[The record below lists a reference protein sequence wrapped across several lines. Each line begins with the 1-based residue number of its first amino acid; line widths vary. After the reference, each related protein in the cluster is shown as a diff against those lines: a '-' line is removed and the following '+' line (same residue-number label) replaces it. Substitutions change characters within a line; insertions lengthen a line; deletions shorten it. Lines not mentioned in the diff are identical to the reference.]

1 MEGKMI
7 IKDSKIYDLLK
18 TIGRYWMPAI
28 TTLYVAL
35 AKVWGWEYT
44 AEITA
49 TIGAITVCLNTL
61 LGVSNENYSK
71 EIVKEETTEKA
82 IEVEEIEGRG

>member
-1 MEGKMI
+1 MI

-18 TIGRYWMPAI
+18 TIGRYWLPAL
-28 TTLYVAL
+28 TTMYVAL
-35 AKVWGWEYT
+35 AKVWGWENA

-49 TIGAITVCLNTL
+49 TISAITVCLNTL

-71 EIVKEETTEKA
+71 EVNTSTTFERA
-82 IEVEEIEGRG
+82 AEEIEGRG